1 MLTGMRLMEVELRQY
16 LYFCS
21 SKASKELCQGGEVC
35 DAHGNAAGGVG
46 AYVSIRPHTRA
57 YVSLREHTSAYVC
70 IRQLTSGVGAC
81 VFIRQHTSSYVSIRE
96 DA

>member
-1 MLTGMRLMEVELRQY
+1 MLLRATSSSVRLVSRAMLTGMRLMEVELRKY

-46 AYVSIRPHTRA
+46 AYVSIRPHT
-57 YVSLREHTSAYVC
+57 
-70 IRQLTSGVGAC
+70 
-81 VFIRQHTSSYVSIRE
+81 
-96 DA
+96 

>member
-46 AYVSIRPHTRA
+46 AYVSIRPHT
-57 YVSLREHTSAYVC
+57 
-70 IRQLTSGVGAC
+70 
-81 VFIRQHTSSYVSIRE
+81 
-96 DA
+96 